1 MSVLKLQYN
10 FNKLSVFQGFLMSLI
25 RSNNLIN
32 LDFNKSLGA
41 LLKPCTGTVDVLDYD
56 TEWCIGFVLWK

>member
-32 LDFNKSLGA
+32 LDFNK
-41 LLKPCTGTVDVLDYD
+41 
-56 TEWCIGFVLWK
+56 